1 MYGSKTH
8 NVILLRPPPGSRF
21 SLTVGAEGSPADVVI
36 NFEKGKEREV
46 YEWIKNWNESYIFP
60 EAERAEARAR
70 QETQDKIDAD
80 LQLKLVARDK
90 LATESLPAE
99 SGIDLTKSLHDD
111 NQ

>member
-8 NVILLRPPPGSRF
+8 NFVLLRPPPGARF
-21 SLTVGAEGSPADVVI
+21 TLTVGAEGSASDVGI
-36 NFEKGKEREV
+36 NFERGKEREV

-60 EAERAEARAR
+60 EMERAEARGR

-80 LQLKLVARDK
+80 LQLKLKSVPT
-90 LATESLPAE
+90 ATESTTAL
-99 SGIDLTKSLHDD
+99 IKTLHDD

>member
-8 NVILLRPPPGSRF
+8 NFVLLRPPPGARF
-21 SLTVGAEGSPADVVI
+21 TLTVGAEGSASDVGI
-36 NFEKGKEREV
+36 NFERGKEREV

-70 QETQDKIDAD
+70 QAVQDQIDAD
-80 LQLKLVARDK
+80 LKAKIEARDK
-90 LATESLPAE
+90 IAARPTE
-99 SGIDLTKSLHDD
+99 SGIDLTKTYHDD